1 MPDYLNEEALNKK
14 FDDIDAKINDLVV
27 KILAAFD
34 NHESRLKALEKPVS
48 KPLELRR
55 KLTLPINKDG
65 GLTGAAL
72 EIPYSQ
78 LINGFS
84 NEYYKPLPNGD
95 IEFFVPATGATTDNA
110 KYPRT
115 EERWYLADPSAPVD
129 ENGFD
134 KMINMERGEY
144 TWEKDVRIS
153 LIDFPLTGKVVVRQS
168 HAVEAPPDWKVI
180 VTASGQIYILCK
192 LTDTSTTDDGRIDL
206 TENERIPGYKD
217 TLIKRS
223 GSGLETFRLYTWF
236 DGNVLKASLN
246 GGTVHQITFNKQS
259 LWYPKG
265 DGLYQA
271 GSVPIRAIMHGS

>member
-1 MPDYLNEEALNKK
+1 MPDYLNEEALSKK
-14 FDDIDAKINDLVV
+14 FDDIDTKINDLGA
-27 KILAAFD
+27 KILAALD
-34 NHESRLKALEKPVS
+34 NHESRLQALEKPTS

-72 EIPYSQ
+72 EIPHSQ

-95 IEFFVPATGATTDNA
+95 VEFYCPAQGATTDNA

-115 EERWYLADPSAPVD
+115 EERWYLADPNNTPVD

-134 KMINMERGEY
+134 KMINMGRGEY
-144 TWEKDVRIS
+144 TWEEDARIS
-153 LIDFPLTGKVVVRQS
+153 LIDFPLTGKVVIRQS

-192 LTDTSTTDDGRIDL
+192 LTDASTTDDGRIDL
-206 TENERIPGYKD
+206 TTKD

-223 GSGLETFRLYTWF
+223 GPSLETFRLYTWF
-236 DGNVLKASLN
+236 DGNVLKVSLN
-246 GGTVHQITFNKQS
+246 GGTVHQIAFDKQS